1 MKKILITIISDA
13 TGETAE
19 QMVAAA
25 LSQFDGLEAEIVRHS
40 NVRELYDLETI
51 LAGLST
57 SPDQQIIFY
66 SLVSEVLTDHLRS
79 FTDVNNIYT
88 VDVMT
93 PSLIAI
99 ERVTDLLP
107 SERPGRVRALDE
119 QYFKRV
125 EAMEFTVR
133 YDDGKDPRG
142 VLSADIVIIG
152 VSRTSKTPLSMY
164 LANKGYRVCNI
175 PLVPESQ
182 PPEEIF
188 KVASSKVIGLTNN
201 PDNLI
206 RIRKERLKSLGVHGP
221 SAYSD
226 QMRVFDELE
235 YAHGI
240 MRRIGCPIIDVSN
253 RAIEETAEIILSHRK
268 KMNA

>member
-1 MKKILITIISDA
+1 MKKLLITIISDA
-13 TGETAE
+13 TGETAD
-19 QMVAAA
+19 QLVKVS
-25 LSQFDGLEAEIVRHS
+25 LGQFTGIDPEIVRYT
-40 NVRELYDLETI
+40 NVRELYDLESI
-51 LAGLST
+51 LANLST
-57 SPDQQIIFY
+57 DASQIIYY
-66 SLVSEVLTDHLRS
+66 SLVGEQLTNHLRS
-79 FTDVNNIYT
+79 FADMHDIYT
-88 VDVMT
+88 VDIMT

-107 SERPGRVRALDE
+107 SERPGLVRALDE

-142 VLSADIVIIG
+142 VLSADIVILG

-175 PLVPESQ
+175 PLVPESP

-188 KVASSKVIGLTNN
+188 KVPSSKVVGLTNN

-226 QMRVFDELE
+226 QMRIFDELE
-235 YAHGI
+235 YARGI
-240 MRRIGCPIIDVSN
+240 MRQIGCPIIDVAN

-268 KMNA
+268 KMNL